1 MSIKSIAD
9 KIACAGASG
18 ANTGKLGC
26 LSLFGTPAH
35 LLAFNKGLK
44 IPAITEFDLAYLT
57 PEIQANKMIPIID
70 ASAFEDLSAEDG
82 FSTNT
87 STVKRL
93 NVKGLPEYKL
103 MFEEGHEFYKEL
115 AKLESFKS
123 YDFAIGDD
131 MGNWMLVENSD
142 GSFGGFSA
150 GHVTPTLTK
159 RKVKGGDSESKSLV
173 VQFLD
178 RMQWDQGYKI
188 LHRSELTF
196 SPSDIP
202 SVNGAYLAFDTLPAA
217 LATTL
222 KVSVM
227 LSSDH
232 NTPVEGLVAVDF
244 IYTVDGISSAIADAT
259 ETSPGKY
266 DLTVPSTAVAEELT
280 LDLYDDVLKTH
291 IIDSAGVLF
300 RSDVLTATVIA

>member
-9 KIACAGASG
+9 KVACAGVSG
-18 ANTGKLGC
+18 ANTGRLGC
-26 LSLFGTPAH
+26 LSLFGTPTH
-35 LLAFNKGLK
+35 FLAFNKGYK
-44 IPAITEFDLAYLT
+44 IPETADFDLALLT
-57 PEIQANKMIPIID
+57 PEIQGNKIIPIID
-70 ASAFEDLSAEDG
+70 ASAFEDLSSEDSY
-82 FSTNT
+82 STNT

-93 NVKGLPEYKL
+93 NIKGLPEYKL
-103 MFEEGHEFYKEL
+103 TFEEGHEFYKEL

-123 YDFAIGDD
+123 YSFAIGDD

-150 GHVTPTLTK
+150 GHVTPELTK
-159 RKVKGGDSESKSLV
+159 RKVKGGDSESKSLI

-178 RMQWDQGYKI
+178 RMEWDQGYKI

-202 SVNGAYLAFDTLPAA
+202 AVNGVELDFTALPAA
-217 LATTL
+217 AETVL
-222 KVSVM
+222 KASAS

-232 NTPVEGLVAVDF
+232 TSPVEGLVIADFVYTVAGVPEVPTAVD
-244 IYTVDGISSAIADAT
+244 

-266 DLTVPSTAVAEELT
+266 DVTVTSLVAGDTIT
-280 LDLYDDVLKTH
+280 LDLYDDTLKTN
-291 IIDSAGVLF
+291 IIDSASVLF
-300 RSDVLTATVIA
+300 RSDLLTAEVIA